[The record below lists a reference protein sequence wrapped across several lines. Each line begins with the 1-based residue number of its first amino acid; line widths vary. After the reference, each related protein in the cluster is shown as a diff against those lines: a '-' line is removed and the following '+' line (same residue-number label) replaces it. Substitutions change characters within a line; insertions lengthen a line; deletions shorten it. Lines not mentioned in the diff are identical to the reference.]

1 MTELAVIDIEPEAQ
15 RALEQNVI
23 ESGDLLEIEREAFGP
38 YPSKVFQGRKKRPPF
53 AKGLRFNPQG
63 TLYVLTGSGGWEKGK
78 SRCWGYRRKVVLPMD
93 VDPRTLDWSVA
104 EEFEDCLIVNEE
116 NPFMEETIRILAS
129 ELLVHTELVVYIEEG
144 AITRFMGQGEFE

>member
-1 MTELAVIDIEPEAQ
+1 MNELAVMDVEPVTQGPFEQDGIETED
-15 RALEQNVI
+15 VI
-23 ESGDLLEIEREAFGP
+23 EIERESFGP
-38 YPSKVFQGRKKRPPF
+38 YPSQVFQGRKKRPPF
-53 AKGLRFNPQG
+53 TKLLRFNPRE

-144 AITRFMGQGEFE
+144 AITRFMGQGDFE